1 MRILWI
7 ALLMSNVMYYV
18 LTVIS
23 GRSENAES
31 SSPLLLILIAIGI
44 TTVLVSFFVKNM
56 LLTRALQQ
64 QQVPMVQQAY
74 VVAWALSE
82 VPALLGVIDFFV
94 MGDRYFYV
102 LLIISAGA
110 QLLHFPRR
118 EHVINA
124 WAKTPIV

>member
-23 GRSENAES
+23 GRSENAE
-31 SSPLLLILIAIGI
+31 PNPTLFLILIAIGI
-44 TTVLVSFFVKNM
+44 TTALISFFVKNT
-56 LLTRALQQ
+56 LLARALQQ

-74 VVAWALSE
+74 VTAWALSE

-102 LLIISAGA
+102 LLIISACA

-124 WAKTPIV
+124 WAKTPIA